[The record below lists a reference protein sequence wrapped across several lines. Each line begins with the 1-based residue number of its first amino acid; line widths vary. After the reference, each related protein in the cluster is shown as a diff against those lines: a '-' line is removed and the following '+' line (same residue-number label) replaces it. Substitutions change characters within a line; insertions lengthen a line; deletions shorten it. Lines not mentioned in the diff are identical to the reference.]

1 MAREV
6 SSQFGSLSDHFCERE
21 GAALVAGGSG
31 GVGSEVCRMLAARGS
46 AVALSFRSRP
56 ETAAAVVDEIE
67 ASGGRAAAFQAD
79 LTDEAAARDL
89 VVATRERFGGIHTY
103 VHAAGPPVSQ
113 LHLSRVEPALLRAH
127 LEAEAVAFF
136 NVVAPLLPDLRAAHG
151 SIVAVTTAATDRFAV
166 RDGLS
171 AVPKAAVE
179 LLVRGLAVEE
189 GRFGVRANCVGPG
202 MLEDGMAATLIAS
215 GDLDDA
221 ALDAAR
227 TNIPLRS
234 FGTARDIAEAVCFL
248 ASDRARYVT
257 AQMLNV
263 DGGYAA

>member
-1 MAREV
+1 MATENPAGPWDFR
-6 SSQFGSLSDHFCERE
+6 SRE

-31 GVGSEVCRMLAARGS
+31 GVGGEVCRMLAAGGS
-46 AVALSFRSRP
+46 PVAFSYRSRA
-56 ETAAAVVDEIE
+56 ETANALVAEIE
-67 ASGGRAAAFQAD
+67 AAGGTACAFQAD
-79 LTDEAAARDL
+79 LADEASAGAL
-89 VVATRERFGGIHTY
+89 VEATRERFGGVHTY
-103 VHAAGPPVSQ
+103 VHAAGPTVSQ
-113 LHLSRVEPALLRAH
+113 LHLSRVEPALLREH
-127 LEAEAVAFF
+127 LDAEAAAFF
-136 NVVAPLLPDLRAAHG
+136 NVVAPLLQDLRAARG

-171 AVPKAAVE
+171 AIPKAAVE

-202 MLEDGMAATLIAS
+202 MLEDGMAATLMAS
-215 GDLDDA
+215 GDLDEK

-227 TNIPLRS
+227 ANIPLRS
-234 FGTARDIAEAVCFL
+234 FGKARDIAEAVCFL

-257 AQMLNV
+257 AQKIDV

>member
-1 MAREV
+1 MSPQPTLADD
-6 SSQFGSLSDHFCERE
+6 FGGRS
-21 GAALVAGGSG
+21 GASLVAGGSG
-31 GVGSEVCRMLAARGS
+31 GVGGEVCRMLAARGS
-46 AVALSFRSRP
+46 AVALSYRSRP
-56 ETAAAVVDEIE
+56 EAAEAVVAGIE
-67 ASGGRAAAFQAD
+67 AAGGSAAAFQAD
-79 LTDEAAARDL
+79 LADEGSAQALADAARG
-89 VVATRERFGGIHTY
+89 RFGAVHTY
-103 VHAAGPPVSQ
+103 IYAAGPPVSQ
-113 LHLSRVEPALLRAH
+113 LHLSRVEPALLREH
-127 LEAEAVAFF
+127 LDAEAAAFF
-136 NVVAPLLPDLRAAHG
+136 NAVSALLEDLRAARG

-215 GDLDDA
+215 GDLDPA

-227 TNIPLRS
+227 ANIPLRS

-248 ASDRARYVT
+248 ASDRARYIT
-257 AQMLNV
+257 GQSINV

>member
-1 MAREV
+1 V
-6 SSQFGSLSDHFCERE
+6 SSQEPSRSEDFGERA

-31 GVGSEVCRMLAARGS
+31 GIGGEVCRMLAARGS
-46 AVALSFRSRP
+46 AVALSYRSRP
-56 ETAAAVVDEIE
+56 EPAEAVVAGIE
-67 ASGGRAAAFQAD
+67 AAGGQAAAFQAD
-79 LTDEAAARDL
+79 LADEVSARAFADG
-89 VVATRERFGGIHTY
+89 ARERFGAIHTY

-113 LHLSRVEPALLRAH
+113 LHLSRVEPALLRKH
-127 LEAEAVAFF
+127 LEAEASAFF
-136 NVVAPLLPDLRAAHG
+136 NAVSPLLEDLRAARG

-202 MLEDGMAATLIAS
+202 MLEDGMAATLIAN
-215 GDLDDA
+215 GDLDQA
-221 ALDAAR
+221 ALEVAR
-227 TNIPLRS
+227 ANIPLRS
-234 FGTARDIAEAVCFL
+234 FGTAHDIAEAVCFL
-248 ASDRARYVT
+248 ASDRAGYISG
-257 AQMLNV
+257 QCLDV

>member
-1 MAREV
+1 MPPQLTDGF
-6 SSQFGSLSDHFCERE
+6 SERE

-31 GVGSEVCRMLAARGS
+31 GVGGEVCRMLAARG
-46 AVALSFRSRP
+46 ATVALSYRSRP
-56 ETAAAVVDEIE
+56 EAAEATVAAIE
-67 ASGGRAAAFQAD
+67 ADGGTAAAFQAD
-79 LTDEAAARDL
+79 LVDEASARALADAA
-89 VVATRERFGGIHTY
+89 RERFGAIHTY
-103 VHAAGPPVSQ
+103 VHAAGPPVHQ
-113 LHLSRVEPALLRAH
+113 LHLSRVEPALLRDH
-127 LEAEAVAFF
+127 LEAEAAAFF
-136 NVVAPLLPDLRAAHG
+136 NAVSPLLKDLRAARG

-202 MLEDGMAATLIAS
+202 MLEDGMAAGLIES
-215 GDLDDA
+215 GDIDGA

-227 TNIPLRS
+227 ANIPLRS

-248 ASDRARYVT
+248 ASDRARYIT
-257 AQMLNV
+257 AQSINV

>member
-1 MAREV
+1 MPSPLTSDFGARA
-6 SSQFGSLSDHFCERE
+6 

-31 GVGSEVCRMLAARGS
+31 GVGGEVCRMLAARGS
-46 AVALSFRSRP
+46 AVALTYRSRP
-56 ETAAAVVDEIE
+56 EAADAIVAAIEAEGGTAAAFRADLADE
-67 ASGGRAAAFQAD
+67 ASVRALVDAA
-79 LTDEAAARDL
+79 
-89 VVATRERFGGIHTY
+89 RERFGAIHTY
-103 VHAAGPPVSQ
+103 VHAAGPTVHQ
-113 LHLSRVEPALLRAH
+113 LHLSRVEPALLRDH
-127 LEAEAVAFF
+127 LEAEAAAFF
-136 NVVAPLLPDLRAAHG
+136 NAVSPLLEDLRAARG

-202 MLEDGMAATLIAS
+202 MLEDGMAATLVER
-215 GDLDDA
+215 GDLDEA

-227 TNIPLRS
+227 ANIPLRS
-234 FGTARDIAEAVCFL
+234 FGTAKDIAEAVCFL
-248 ASDRARYVT
+248 ASDRARYIT
-257 AQMLNV
+257 AQCIDV

>member
-1 MAREV
+1 M
-6 SSQFGSLSDHFCERE
+6 SSHFTALSADFCERD

-31 GVGSEVCRMLAARGS
+31 GVGGEVCRMLAARGA
-46 AVALSFRSRP
+46 AVALSYRSRA
-56 ETAAAVVDEIE
+56 EAAEAIVGEIE
-67 ASGGRAAAFQAD
+67 AGGGKAVAFQAD
-79 LTDEAAARDL
+79 LADEDSARALADS
-89 VVATRERFGGIHTY
+89 ARERFGSIHTY
-103 VHAAGPPVSQ
+103 VHAAGPPVRQ
-113 LHLSRVEPALLRAH
+113 LHLSRVEPALLREH
-127 LEAEAVAFF
+127 LEAEAAAFF
-136 NVVAPLLPDLRAAHG
+136 NAVSPLLGDLRAARG

-171 AVPKAAVE
+171 AVPKAAIE

-202 MLEDGMAATLIAS
+202 MLEDGMAATLMAS

-227 TNIPLRS
+227 ANIPLRS

-248 ASDRARYVT
+248 ASDRARYIT
-257 AQMLNV
+257 AQTINV

>member
-1 MAREV
+1 V
-6 SSQFGSLSDHFCERE
+6 SPQSALADDFGGRS

-31 GVGSEVCRMLAARGS
+31 GVGGEVCRMLAARGS
-46 AVALSFRSRP
+46 AVALSYRSRP
-56 ETAAAVVDEIE
+56 EAAEAVVAGIE
-67 ASGGRAAAFQAD
+67 AAGGSAAAFQAD
-79 LTDEAAARDL
+79 LTDEASAHALAA
-89 VVATRERFGGIHTY
+89 AARERFGGIHTY
-103 VHAAGPPVSQ
+103 VHAAGPSVAQ
-113 LHLSRVEPALLRAH
+113 LHLSRVEPALLKQH
-127 LEAEAVAFF
+127 LESEAAAFF
-136 NVVAPLLPDLRAAHG
+136 NAVSQLLEDLRAARG

-202 MLEDGMAATLIAS
+202 MLEDGMAATLMAS
-215 GDLDDA
+215 GDIDEA

-227 TNIPLRS
+227 ANIPLRS

-248 ASDRARYVT
+248 ASDRARYIT
-257 AQMLNV
+257 AQSINV

>member
-1 MAREV
+1 M
-6 SSQFGSLSDHFCERE
+6 SSDFSERE

-31 GVGSEVCRMLAARGS
+31 GVGGEVCQMLAARGS
-46 AVALSFRSRP
+46 AVALSYRSRP
-56 ETAAAVVDEIE
+56 EAAAAVVAEIE
-67 ASGGRAAAFQAD
+67 EAGGTAVAFQAD
-79 LTDEAAARDL
+79 LADEVSARAL
-89 VVATRERFGGIHTY
+89 VEATRERFGGIHTY
-103 VHAAGPPVSQ
+103 VHAAGPPVPQ
-113 LHLSRVEPALLRAH
+113 LHFSRVEPALLRKH
-127 LEAEAVAFF
+127 LEAEATAFF
-136 NVVAPLLPDLRAAHG
+136 NAVAPLLEDLRAARG

-171 AVPKAAVE
+171 AVPKAAIE

-202 MLEDGMAATLIAS
+202 MLEDGMAATLMAS
-215 GDLDDA
+215 GDIDEK
-221 ALDAAR
+221 ALDVAR
-227 TNIPLRS
+227 ANIPLRS
-234 FGTARDIAEAVCFL
+234 FGTAHDIAEAVCFL

>member
-1 MAREV
+1 MEDDFRAR
-6 SSQFGSLSDHFCERE
+6 D

-31 GVGSEVCRMLAARGS
+31 GVGGEVCRMLASRGS
-46 AVALSFRSRP
+46 AVALSYRSRP
-56 ETAAAVVDEIE
+56 ETAEAVVAAVED
-67 ASGGRAAAFQAD
+67 AGGEAAAFQAD
-79 LTDEAAARDL
+79 LADEAAARALAD
-89 VVATRERFGGIHTY
+89 AARERFGAIHTY

-113 LHLSRVEPALLRAH
+113 LHLSRVEPALLREH
-127 LEAEAVAFF
+127 LEAEAAAFF
-136 NVVAPLLPDLRAAHG
+136 NAVSPLLEDLRAARG

-166 RDGLS
+166 RDGHS

-202 MLEDGMAATLIAS
+202 MLEDGMAAGLIES
-215 GDLDDA
+215 GDLDAA

-227 TNIPLRS
+227 ANIPLRS

-248 ASDRARYVT
+248 ASDRARYIT
-257 AQMLNV
+257 AQCVNV

>member
-1 MAREV
+1 MSPQV
-6 SSQFGSLSDHFCERE
+6 SLSNDFGART

-31 GVGSEVCRMLAARGS
+31 GVGGEVCRMLAARGS
-46 AVALSFRSRP
+46 AVALSYRSRP
-56 ETAAAVVDEIE
+56 EAAEAVVAGIE
-67 ASGGRAAAFQAD
+67 AAGGQAAAFQAD
-79 LTDEAAARDL
+79 LGDEGSARALVEAA
-89 VVATRERFGGIHTY
+89 RERFGGIHTY

-113 LHLSRVEPALLRAH
+113 LHLSRVDPALLREH
-127 LEAEAVAFF
+127 LEAEAAAFF
-136 NVVAPLLPDLRAAHG
+136 NTVSPLLEDLRAARG

-202 MLEDGMAATLIAS
+202 MLEDGMAATLMAS
-215 GDLDDA
+215 GDIDEK

-227 TNIPLRS
+227 ANIPLRS
-234 FGTARDIAEAVCFL
+234 FGSARDIAEAVCFL
-248 ASDRARYVT
+248 ASDRARYIT
-257 AQMLNV
+257 AQNINV

>member
-1 MAREV
+1 V
-6 SSQFGSLSDHFCERE
+6 DFCERE

-31 GVGSEVCRMLAARGS
+31 GVGGEVCRMLAARGS
-46 AVALSFRSRP
+46 AVALSYRSRS
-56 ETAAAVVDEIE
+56 EAADAIVGEIE
-67 ASGGRAAAFQAD
+67 AGGGEAAAFQAD
-79 LTDEAAARDL
+79 LADPASALALADAA
-89 VVATRERFGGIHTY
+89 RERFGAIHTY
-103 VHAAGPPVSQ
+103 VHAAGPPVRQ
-113 LHLSRVEPALLRAH
+113 LHLSRVEPALLREH
-127 LEAEAVAFF
+127 LEAEAAAFF
-136 NVVAPLLPDLRAAHG
+136 NVVSPLLEDLRAARG

-202 MLEDGMAATLIAS
+202 MLEDGMAATLMAS

-248 ASDRARYVT
+248 ASDRARYIT
-257 AQMLNV
+257 AQTINV

>member
-1 MAREV
+1 MPSPLTSDFGARA
-6 SSQFGSLSDHFCERE
+6 

-31 GVGSEVCRMLAARGS
+31 GVGGEVCRMLAARGS
-46 AVALSFRSRP
+46 AVALTYRSRP
-56 ETAAAVVDEIE
+56 EAADAIVAAIEAEGGTAAAFRADLADE
-67 ASGGRAAAFQAD
+67 ASVRALVDAA
-79 LTDEAAARDL
+79 
-89 VVATRERFGGIHTY
+89 RERFGAIHTY
-103 VHAAGPPVSQ
+103 VHAAGPTVHQ
-113 LHLSRVEPALLRAH
+113 LHLSRVEPALLRDH
-127 LEAEAVAFF
+127 LEAEAAAFF
-136 NVVAPLLPDLRAAHG
+136 NAVSPLLEDLRAARG

-202 MLEDGMAATLIAS
+202 MLEDGMAATLDER
-215 GDLDDA
+215 GDLDEA

-227 TNIPLRS
+227 ANNPLRS
-234 FGTARDIAEAVCFL
+234 FGTAKDIAEAVCFL
-248 ASDRARYVT
+248 ASDRARYIT
-257 AQMLNV
+257 AQCIDV

>member
-1 MAREV
+1 V
-6 SSQFGSLSDHFCERE
+6 SSQFSALSADFCERA

-31 GVGSEVCRMLAARGS
+31 GVGGEVCRMLAARGS
-46 AVALSFRSRP
+46 AVALSYRSRP
-56 ETAAAVVDEIE
+56 EAAAAVVAEIE
-67 ASGGRAAAFQAD
+67 AAGGRAAAFPAD
-79 LTDEAAARDL
+79 LTDEASARDL
-89 VVATRERFGGIHTY
+89 AAATRERFGGIHTY
-103 VHAAGPPVSQ
+103 VHAAGPPVAQ
-113 LHLSRVEPALLRAH
+113 RHLSRVEPALLREH
-127 LEAEAVAFF
+127 LEAEAGAFF
-136 NVVAPLLPDLRAAHG
+136 NAVSPLLADLRAARG

-202 MLEDGMAATLIAS
+202 MLEDGMAATLIES

-227 TNIPLRS
+227 ANIPLRS

>member
-1 MAREV
+1 MTDD
-6 SSQFGSLSDHFCERE
+6 FGDRA
-21 GAALVAGGSG
+21 GAALVGGGSG
-31 GVGSEVCRMLAARGS
+31 GVGGEVCRMLAARGA
-46 AVALSFRSRP
+46 AVALSYRSRP
-56 ETAAAVVDEIE
+56 EAAEAIVGEIE
-67 ASGGRAAAFQAD
+67 AGGGKAAAFQAD
-79 LTDEAAARDL
+79 LADPASARALADAA
-89 VVATRERFGGIHTY
+89 RERFGAIHTY
-103 VHAAGPPVSQ
+103 VHAAGPPVRQ
-113 LHLSRVEPALLRAH
+113 LHLSRVEPALLREH
-127 LEAEAVAFF
+127 LEAEAAAFF
-136 NVVAPLLPDLRAAHG
+136 NAVSPLLEDLRAAAG

-202 MLEDGMAATLIAS
+202 MLEDGMAATLIAG
-215 GDLDDA
+215 GDLDEA

-227 TNIPLRS
+227 ANIPLRS

-248 ASDRARYVT
+248 ASDRARYIT
-257 AQMLNV
+257 AQSINV

>member
-1 MAREV
+1 V
-6 SSQFGSLSDHFCERE
+6 SSQFPVPITDFCERE
-21 GAALVAGGSG
+21 GAALVSGGSG
-31 GVGSEVCRMLAARGS
+31 GVGGEVCRMLAARGS
-46 AVALSFRSRP
+46 AVALSYRSRP
-56 ETAAAVVDEIE
+56 EAAQATVAAIE
-67 ASGGRAAAFQAD
+67 ADGGTAAAFQAD
-79 LTDEAAARDL
+79 LADEASARTLAD
-89 VVATRERFGGIHTY
+89 ATRERFGAIHTY
-103 VHAAGPPVSQ
+103 VHAAGPPVHQ
-113 LHLSRVEPALLRAH
+113 LHLSRVEPALLRKH
-127 LEAEAVAFF
+127 LEAEAGAFF
-136 NVVAPLLPDLRAAHG
+136 NAVSPLLADLRAARG

-202 MLEDGMAATLIAS
+202 MLEDGMAAVLIES

-227 TNIPLRS
+227 ANIPLRS

-248 ASDRARYVT
+248 ASDRARYIT
-257 AQMLNV
+257 AQNLNV

>member
-1 MAREV
+1 M
-6 SSQFGSLSDHFCERE
+6 SSQMTDDFGGRE

-31 GVGSEVCRMLAARGS
+31 GVGGEICRMLAARGA
-46 AVALSFRSRP
+46 AVALSYRTRS
-56 ETAAAVVDEIE
+56 EAAEAIVAAIE
-67 ASGGRAAAFQAD
+67 ADGGTAAAFQAD
-79 LTDEAAARDL
+79 LADEASARALVDAA
-89 VVATRERFGGIHTY
+89 RERFGGIHTY

-113 LHLSRVEPALLRAH
+113 LHLSRVEPALLREH
-127 LEAEAVAFF
+127 LEAEAAAFF
-136 NVVAPLLPDLRAAHG
+136 NVVSPLLEDLRAARG

-202 MLEDGMAATLIAS
+202 MLEDGMAATLIES
-215 GDLDDA
+215 GDLDAA

-227 TNIPLRS
+227 ANIPLRS

-248 ASDRARYVT
+248 ASDRARYIT
-257 AQMLNV
+257 AQSINV

>member
-1 MAREV
+1 M
-6 SSQFGSLSDHFCERE
+6 SSRPSSSSEDFGERE

-31 GVGSEVCRMLAARGS
+31 GVGGEVCRMLARRGA
-46 AVALSFRSRP
+46 AVALSYRSRP
-56 ETAAAVVDEIE
+56 EAAEAVVAEIE
-67 ASGGRAAAFQAD
+67 AGGGRAVAFQAD
-79 LTDEAAARDL
+79 LTDEDAARGLVAAA
-89 VVATRERFGGIHTY
+89 RERFGGVHTY

-113 LHLSRVEPALLRAH
+113 LHLSRVEPALLRDH
-127 LEAEAVAFF
+127 LEAEAAAFF
-136 NVVAPLLPDLRAAHG
+136 NVVAPLLPELRAARG

-202 MLEDGMAATLIAS
+202 MLEDGMAATLIES
-215 GDLDDA
+215 GDLDAA
-221 ALDAAR
+221 ALEAAR
-227 TNIPLRS
+227 ANIPLRS

-257 AQMLNV
+257 AQTLNV